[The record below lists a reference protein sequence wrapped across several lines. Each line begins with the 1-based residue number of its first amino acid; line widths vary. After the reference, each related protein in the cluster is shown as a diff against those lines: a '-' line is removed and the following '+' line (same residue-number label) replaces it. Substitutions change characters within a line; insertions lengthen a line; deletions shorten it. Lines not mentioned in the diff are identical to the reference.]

1 MIDGIMGCVMSR
13 KNGAKGF
20 TLIELLVVISI
31 IALLLAI
38 LLPALGRAKKQAQAT
53 RCLANLKQIG
63 LAMHAYASDYDYLLP
78 RAELRPG
85 VAIYTGI
92 DMRWPVLFMPYVGG
106 LSDDVED
113 YYELKIYDCPSYPLK
128 EQTVDYCSN
137 AFDLKGTFKEC
148 FGFTKLDV
156 FPRHTTTIY
165 LADYE
170 YTPNQDHIKII
181 YKDDP
186 PNTMKVKMQSLDAWH
201 PNHLPSAGDNTRR
214 VARDRHGKW
223 ISCLFIDGHSSKM
236 NPLEITTYDY
246 GLPAE
251 KSQ

>member
-1 MIDGIMGCVMSR
+1 MGR
-13 KNGAKGF
+13 KKRTKGF

-38 LLPALGRAKKQAQAT
+38 LLPALGKAREQARAT
-53 RCLANLKQIG
+53 RCLSNLKQIG

>member
-1 MIDGIMGCVMSR
+1 MAR
-13 KNGAKGF
+13 KNDAKGF

-38 LLPALGRAKKQAQAT
+38 LLPSLGRAKEQARTT

-63 LAMHAYASDYDYLLP
+63 LAMHAYAGDYDYLLP

-106 LSDDVED
+106 LSDNFEN
-113 YYELKIYDCPSYPLK
+113 YYELKIFDCPSYPLK

-137 AFDLKGTFKEC
+137 AFDLKGTLKEC
-148 FGFTKLDV
+148 FGFTKMDD

-181 YKDDP
+181 LKDDP
-186 PNTMKVKMQSLDAWH
+186 PDTMKVKMQSLDVWH
-201 PNHLPSAGDNTRR
+201 TNHLPSAPDSTRR
-214 VARDRHGKW
+214 VARDRHKKW
-223 ISCLFIDGHSSKM
+223 INCLFIDGHSAKID
-236 NPLEITTYDY
+236 PLEITTYDY
-246 GLPAE
+246 GLPAVVG
-251 KSQ
+251 SP

>member
-1 MIDGIMGCVMSR
+1 MSHR
-13 KNGAKGF
+13 KSAGAF

-31 IALLLAI
+31 IALLMAI
-38 LLPALGRAKKQAQAT
+38 LLPSLGRAKEQAKAT
-53 RCLANLKQIG
+53 RCLSNLKQIG

-106 LSDDVED
+106 LSDKFEKYFEV
-113 YYELKIYDCPSYPLK
+113 KIYDCPSYPLK

-137 AFDLKGTFKEC
+137 AFDLKGTFKEY
-148 FGFTKLDV
+148 FGFTKMDD

-170 YTPNQDHIKII
+170 YIPDAAHIKII
-181 YKDDP
+181 LKGDP
-186 PNTMKVKMQSLDAWH
+186 PDTMKVKMQSLDVWH
-201 PNHLPSAGDNTRR
+201 PNHLPSAPDSTRR
-214 VARDRHGKW
+214 VARDRHRKW
-223 ISCLFIDGHSSKM
+223 LNCLFIDGHSEKM
-236 NPLEITTYDY
+236 ASLEVTPWHY
-246 GLPAE
+246 GLPSSAIP
-251 KSQ
+251 

>member
-1 MIDGIMGCVMSR
+1 MSHR
-13 KNGAKGF
+13 KSGGAF

-31 IALLLAI
+31 IALLMAI
-38 LLPALGRAKKQAQAT
+38 LLPSLGRAKEQAKAT
-53 RCLANLKQIG
+53 RCLSNLKQIG

-106 LSDDVED
+106 LSDKFEKYFEV
-113 YYELKIYDCPSYPLK
+113 KIYDCPSYPLK

-137 AFDLKGTFKEC
+137 AFDLKGTFKEY
-148 FGFTKLDV
+148 FGFTKMDD

-170 YTPNQDHIKII
+170 YIPDAAHIKII
-181 YKDDP
+181 LKGDP
-186 PNTMKVKMQSLDAWH
+186 PDTMKVKMQSLDVWH
-201 PNHLPSAGDNTRR
+201 PNHLPSAPDSTRR
-214 VARDRHGKW
+214 VARDRHRKW
-223 ISCLFIDGHSSKM
+223 LNCLFIDGHSEKM
-236 NPLEITTYDY
+236 ASLEVTPWHY
-246 GLPAE
+246 GLSSSAIP
-251 KSQ
+251 

>member
-1 MIDGIMGCVMSR
+1 MSHR
-13 KNGAKGF
+13 KSAGAF

-31 IALLLAI
+31 IALLMAI
-38 LLPALGRAKKQAQAT
+38 LLPSLGRAKEQAKAT
-53 RCLANLKQIG
+53 RCLSNLKQIG

-106 LSDDVED
+106 LSDKFEKYFEV
-113 YYELKIYDCPSYPLK
+113 KIYDCPSYPLK

-137 AFDLKGTFKEC
+137 AFDLKGTFKEY
-148 FGFTKLDV
+148 FGFTKMDD

-170 YTPNQDHIKII
+170 YIPDAAHIKII
-181 YKDDP
+181 LKGDP
-186 PNTMKVKMQSLDAWH
+186 PDTMKVKMQSLDVWH
-201 PNHLPSAGDNTRR
+201 PNHLPSAPDSTRR
-214 VARDRHGKW
+214 VARDRHRKW
-223 ISCLFIDGHSSKM
+223 LNCLFIDGHSEKIAS
-236 NPLEITTYDY
+236 LEVTPWHY
-246 GLPAE
+246 GLPSSAIP
-251 KSQ
+251 